1 MSKMSSISREPRGDT
16 WKKDFKKNK
25 VLYFLF
31 LPPAIYFILF
41 NYIPMYG
48 IQIAFKDFKVSKGI
62 TGSEWIG
69 LANFKDLFTGESFLT
84 ALRNTA
90 AMATLNLTIG
100 FVFPILFAFLIT
112 EVRNKKFKRVLQ
124 TFAYM
129 PHFIAAVVVVQL
141 VREFIGTNGAIT
153 QLLTM
158 LGLPQQNWLTNSKI
172 PVFWIINS
180 FTDIWQNIGFGSIMY
195 VAAISAVSSDY
206 HEAAVID
213 GAGRFQRILKITLPS
228 IMPTI
233 IVLFTLRIGLVFVV
247 GFDKILLMY
256 SPTVY
261 ETADVL
267 LTYTYRMAFGST
279 INYGLSTASGLF
291 QSVIGTI
298 LLILSNY
305 LSRKVN
311 RGSARVF

>member
-1 MSKMSSISREPRGDT
+1 MGKNSTVVLRVKANS
-16 WKKDFKKNK
+16 WKSDFKKNK
-25 VLYFLF
+25 VLYMLF
-31 LPPAIYFILF
+31 IPPALYFIIF

-48 IQIAFKDFKVSKGI
+48 IQIAFKDFRVSKGI
-62 TGSEWIG
+62 FGSEWVG
-69 LANFKDLFTGESFLT
+69 MANFIDLFTGASFLT

-90 AMATLNLTIG
+90 AMASLNLTIG
-100 FVFPILFAFLIT
+100 FVFPILFAFLVT
-112 EVRNKKFKRVLQ
+112 EIRNKKFKRVLQ

-141 VREFIGTNGAIT
+141 VREFIGSNGAIT
-153 QLLTM
+153 QILT
-158 LGLPQQNWLTNSKI
+158 LFGFEAQNWLTNSNI
-172 PVFWIINS
+172 PVFWLINS

-213 GAGRFQRILKITLPS
+213 GANRFQRIIKITLPS

-233 IVLFTLRIGLVFVV
+233 ITLFTLRIGLVFVV

-291 QSVIGTI
+291 QSVIGTL
-298 LLILSNY
+298 LLIFSNY

-311 RGSARVF
+311 RGNSSVF